1 MIPLPAV
8 AGGFAGAV
16 LIGVA
21 AGVHPSIRA
30 SRLTPT
36 EALATT

>member
-1 MIPLPAV
+1 VLPLAALAGGVGAAVVVGVLAGVYPAV
-8 AGGFAGAV
+8 
-16 LIGVA
+16 
-21 AGVHPSIRA
+21 RA